1 MVTGHWFVKI
11 AAMVTGPMPIRHKQ
25 KKTNTSLKKDRVNC
39 ISSVPRHDTWHTDTR
54 RTKRTF
60 LLLSSDH
67 LLWLHCRD
75 NRDCAPLQRSR
86 HGEKSHFHRKREGIN
101 QRIIITLKGE
111 VRAIGRFWVF
121 DGNGLLGH
129 QLIDSRWFE
138 KNPPTESGWK
148 RRSKNRR
155 STGISRGNDRDVMSA
170 FDFAPIYTPFDQH
183 GFFAFDFGR
192 FVDRWWLKEVWYAPD
207 FLPNHCTVA
216 TLAVRKRNTRL
227 EWTNLPWHA
236 SQKSRLWPVCR

>member
-1 MVTGHWFVKI
+1 
-11 AAMVTGPMPIRHKQ
+11 MPNLGAFQ
-25 KKTNTSLKKDRVNC
+25 
-39 ISSVPRHDTWHTDTR
+39 P
-54 RTKRTF
+54 
-60 LLLSSDH
+60 SD
-67 LLWLHCRD
+67 L
-75 NRDCAPLQRSR
+75 
-86 HGEKSHFHRKREGIN
+86 EV
-101 QRIIITLKGE
+101 KGE
-111 VRAIGRFWVF
+111 VRAICRFWVF

-148 RRSKNRR
+148 RRSKNCR
-155 STGISRGNDRDVMSA
+155 STGISRGNHRDVMSA

-192 FVDRWWLKEVWYAPD
+192 FVDRRWLKEVWYAPD

-236 SQKSRLWPVCR
+236 SQKIRFWPICR